1 MMMQGLVLTAI
12 GMGTVFLFLC
22 IMILLMS
29 NLKTLV
35 DLMAKIS
42 PEPGEAGRKAPERRE
57 AAELPMVAAAVLIA
71 ARYGR

>member
-1 MMMQGLVLTAI
+1 MMMQGLMLTAI

-22 IMILLMS
+22 ILILLMS
-29 NLKTLV
+29 NLKTFV

-42 PEPGEAGRKAPERRE
+42 PEPGRKAPERRE